1 MDIVEKLRTT
11 YSPGVIMH
19 QHLDGQGFPMDTDA
33 LNLSNRIRSLPNWI
47 DDKRSAEKRRLWH
60 TWGKDAGLTD
70 TDIAYVFD
78 ELEYYARVNKPELG
92 LEIGCFDMIWISKD
106 SVDNVIGT
114 PEDLLDYDKTPILQN
129 SCIDS
134 PEKAIEYLGHGTRI
148 LSAKQWEQIYH
159 DLGYEFEID
168 WRVLDRP
175 AAWKSAAKLPSEVLI
190 DRDGNAMFTTY
201 ISNVDPVKHKELY
214 VTLGQVLT
222 KAIPL
227 FKEVLTDMA
236 YPPRM
241 RILKDPSYG
250 ADIRPEVPDIA
261 DITSDFV
268 DKYSE
273 WYHRTKFVPY
283 IRNSVFEMPERP
295 QMPFSLNEHR
305 LQVAVHA
312 AEYTV
317 PPKDKWEFL
326 ISELGHQF
334 DSPNDRIIATAEF
347 YYGMENISYIK
358 QAYSL
363 FLDIGLNRYNH
374 EFDNM
379 PEMVY
384 PQWVFNGANDYEI
397 GSDDDYEIGSNSD
410 YETEDRLDI
419 DRSLEP
425 SRVFGSQTI
434 TEGMCVCYSALYSSF
449 NTHIKLVDEKRPDLV
464 TGDGTQAAF
473 AAPYMIKCLNE
484 RFVVH
489 YPRLK
494 EDEDAKSRPS
504 NSAPWHD
511 DWRFELPS
519 GCRRKLSDY
528 DLLSATFS
536 YYEPNKDEARVVA
549 TVPLVRTS
557 VFATVLYHTLTDLVL
572 SSEHRII
579 HIDSS
584 SHGPGIAVTEL
595 SNSSKWLVCCD
606 ASTELL
612 QKDAHTLVSRTPVS
626 GAVRVAF
633 LANGGKSDELE
644 AMIQARHAI
653 PVGGTVRVSASQKI
667 GVFFISWKTTDSKNK
682 REAPLLTVFPR
693 NHPTREDYRDIRQP
707 LQSANWVDSVGPYLT
722 SQGHMYAVLDSQWSL
737 TESLEMLVELPSSGP
752 LAAKHKTQILD
763 IISMYVVA
771 DPELL
776 EDTKYHGNLRLTPK
790 ANWLRKLF
798 QSLKMF

>member
-47 DDKRSAEKRRLWH
+47 DDERSAEKRRLWH

-106 SVDNVIGT
+106 SVDT
-114 PEDLLDYDKTPILQN
+114 
-129 SCIDS
+129 
-134 PEKAIEYLGHGTRI
+134 
-148 LSAKQWEQIYH
+148 
-159 DLGYEFEID
+159 
-168 WRVLDRP
+168 
-175 AAWKSAAKLPSEVLI
+175 AKLPSEVLI

-449 NTHIKLVDEKRPDLV
+449 NTHIKLVDEKRPGKIKVLRFFLVDPATRVISTEMVPPQQHPEWMLDYLMKKHNNISDALVDKDLLLHRHIPPTAWWGDLV